1 MTILERML
9 SRVKPT
15 TGNFSEYEKLFF
27 SGTPVQVLPGNIHG
41 KCISQQGLKEAWA
54 SKAWATSGISSS
66 SDVLANPCFKQM
78 VVDHEK
84 EI

>member
-15 TGNFSEYEKLFF
+15 TGNFSEYEKVFF
-27 SGTPVQVLPGNIHG
+27 SGTPVQILPGNIDG
-41 KCISQQGLKEAWA
+41 KCIPQQRLKEP
-54 SKAWATSGISSS
+54 SKAWATSGISGS
-66 SDVLANPCFKQM
+66 SDVLANSRFKQM

-84 EI
+84 EIF